1 MTDLPFSYESIFAL
15 KSESDFNEMA
25 CRLFQYQIKK
35 NKTYCDFVNQL
46 KINIEK
52 INDYR
57 QIPFLPISFFKSH
70 DLISEN
76 KKVETIFYSS
86 GTTGMELSKHLVAD
100 LSLYDLSLLKGFE
113 NNFGK
118 ITDYSIFALL
128 PSYHENKNSSLLYMV
143 SKLMDGS
150 KNKGGFYLN
159 NTTELLHD
167 INEAKKNKKVI
178 LIGVSYALLDLAEE
192 HKPDLSN
199 IVVIE
204 TGGMKGRRKE
214 MTKSDLHDSLKKSF
228 QSKVIFSEYGMTELL
243 SQAWSNGNGIFS
255 SPPWMKILTRDYTD
269 PFTLIENQTGGIN
282 VIDLANVHSCAF
294 IATQDL
300 GIVRPLS
307 PADSSPKT
315 GEQKFEILGR
325 FDNADLRGCNLLVS

>member
-1 MTDLPFSYESIFAL
+1 MTDLPFPYESIFEI

-25 CRLFQYQIKK
+25 CQLFQHQIKK
-35 NKTYCDFVNQL
+35 NKTYRDFVNQL
-46 KINIEK
+46 KINFAK
-52 INDYR
+52 INDYH

-70 DLISEN
+70 NIISEN
-76 KKVETIFYSS
+76 LKAESTFYSS
-86 GTTGMELSKHLVAD
+86 GTTGLELSKHLVSD

-143 SKLMDGS
+143 SKLIEES

-159 NTTELLHD
+159 NTSELLRD
-167 INEAKKNKKVI
+167 INEVKKNKKVI

-199 IVVIE
+199 IIVIE

-214 MTKSDLHDSLKKSF
+214 MTKFDLHDSLKKSF

-243 SQAWSNGNGIFS
+243 SQAWSNGDGIFS
-255 SPPWMKILTRDYTD
+255 TPPWMKILTRDYTD
-269 PFTLIENQTGGIN
+269 PFTFVENQTGGIN

-294 IATQDL
+294 ISTQDL
-300 GIVRPLS
+300 GIIR
-307 PADSSPKT
+307 
-315 GEQKFEILGR
+315 GNQFEIVGR